1 MKEGSLDR
9 LSRFLFWYRNTPQQ
23 TTGVSPAELLM
34 GRRLRSALDLVHP
47 DLASRVAKAQ
57 AYQKKTHDKHARFR
71 EFNVGDSV
79 FARNFGRGHSWVPA
93 VVLARTGPVS
103 WQVEVE
109 ETGLR
114 WRRHVD
120 QIRRRYSGVPE
131 HSTTWS
137 EPVTPT
143 AEVGGETPEGGMQP
157 IEPNAAPTPTLA
169 MTESETPHSTP
180 SHPRYP
186 VRVWKPPDR
195 LMY

>member
-1 MKEGSLDR
+1 M
-9 LSRFLFWYRNTPQQ
+9 
-23 TTGVSPAELLM
+23 
-34 GRRLRSALDLVHP
+34 
-47 DLASRVAKAQ
+47 AKAQ

-79 FARNFGRGHSWVPA
+79 FARNFGRGHPWVPA
-93 VVLARTGPVS
+93 VVLARMGPVS

-120 QIRRRYSGVPE
+120 QIRRRYRGVPE

-143 AEVGGETPEGGMQP
+143 AEVGSETPEPMRETQP
-157 IEPNAAPTPTLA
+157 IELTRAAPIPTPA
-169 MTESETPHSTP
+169 VAESETPRSTP
-180 SHPRYP
+180 DHPRYP
-186 VRVWKPPDR
+186 VRVRKPPDR
-195 LMY
+195 LTY